1 MKVSFIF
8 FFIRLNAKQFLIE
21 KKDIASSIYRSIMEA
36 SGTVKEKMMEEKK
49 QEKTS
54 SENTV
59 SEPEE
64 NK

>member
-1 MKVSFIF
+1 MATPEQEAQRGVE
-8 FFIRLNAKQFLIE
+8 LLAEE